1 MRTEQVLGLVPARLY
16 QRRDMNCCCI
26 CRLGET
32 LGGGLATVR
41 VDGSTMGMAL
51 RVRWASG
58 WCSLVWELFCWKP
71 TGVYGFGAVDR
82 TNEGVGCSWC
92 CRGDCSGDPLDS
104 EERSEP
110 DEWMDC
116 RSSSVSRWNG
126 QNISSSS
133 MSNERAASKSRLYAM
148 RVGGSTLNSLGV
160 RTWRNCLLC
169 C

>member
-116 RSSSVSRWNG
+116 SCSSSVSACLGRIRRQG
-126 QNISSSS
+126 F
-133 MSNERAASKSRLYAM
+133 
-148 RVGGSTLNSLGV
+148 VGGKYREASDLHHPQ
-160 RTWRNCLLC
+160 
-169 C
+169 